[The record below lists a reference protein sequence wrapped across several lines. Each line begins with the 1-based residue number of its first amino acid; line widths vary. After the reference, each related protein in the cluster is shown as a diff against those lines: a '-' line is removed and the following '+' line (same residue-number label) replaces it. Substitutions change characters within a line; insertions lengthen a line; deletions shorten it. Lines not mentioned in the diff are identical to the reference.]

1 MMVKGKLTVSENGR
15 HRPDEASECVKHCLR
30 PLGAHPQCAK
40 VRRMETQFLNTFV
53 TVVDSGSMAAA
64 ARVLNITPAAVAQ
77 QIHVIERE
85 LGATL
90 IARVGRTV
98 SVTEEGARIL
108 QRARELLRGIADLR
122 SIANDGDLSG
132 ELRLGACPTALAG
145 ILPDVLARM
154 VETFPSINVFI
165 RPGYS
170 ADLYRAVES
179 NDIDAAIV
187 LQAPFVLPKTCEW
200 NLLREEPL
208 VVLAPAHMAGEDPHH
223 LLATQP
229 LIRYDRH
236 QWGGRQADEYLR
248 NAGIVPRERFELNA
262 LNAIA
267 VMVDRGLGVSLVPDW
282 ARPWPEGLSLVRI
295 PLPDPAEPRRIGVV
309 WSRSSVRVRLVNVL
323 LQEARKA
330 MHVSVN

>member
-1 MMVKGKLTVSENGR
+1 
-15 HRPDEASECVKHCLR
+15 
-30 PLGAHPQCAK
+30 
-40 VRRMETQFLNTFV
+40 METQFLNTFV

-85 LGATL
+85 LGTTL

-122 SIANDGDLSG
+122 SIANDGDLAG

-154 VETFPSINVFI
+154 VEAFPSINVFI

-208 VVLAPAHMAGEDPHH
+208 VVLAPAHMADEDPHH

-295 PLPDPAEPRRIGVV
+295 PLPNPAEPRRIGVV

-330 MHVSVN
+330 MHANAA